1 VDILKWK
8 VMYLDAILIFLKHL
22 DTSWFYKINLGLQ
35 NSLFDKIMPAAS
47 WVGNGGLLWLAFIV
61 LLFLFGNREL
71 KKVSLLMLV
80 SLLGSFL
87 IGEEF
92 LKHLFQRPRPF
103 MSLPGV
109 DLLVMA
115 PHGYSFPSGHA
126 SNAFAAGLV
135 LARKVPRLSLPV
147 IALAALIAFSR
158 VYVGVHYPLDVISGV
173 LTGLLCAVLVLRLE
187 SRMVFLNS
195 RFDRKI

>member
-1 VDILKWK
+1 
-8 VMYLDAILIFLKHL
+8 MYLNAILIFVKHL
-22 DTSWFYKINLGLQ
+22 DTSWFYKINLGLH

-47 WVGNGGLLWLAFIV
+47 WVGNGGLLWIAFIV

-71 KKVSLLMLV
+71 KKVSILMLV

-126 SNAFAAGLV
+126 SSAFAAGLV

-173 LTGLLCAVLVLRLE
+173 LTGLLCAILVLRLE